1 MISEIR
7 IYSVIRILMR
17 ISWV

>member
-7 IYSVIRILMR
+7 VYSVMRILMR